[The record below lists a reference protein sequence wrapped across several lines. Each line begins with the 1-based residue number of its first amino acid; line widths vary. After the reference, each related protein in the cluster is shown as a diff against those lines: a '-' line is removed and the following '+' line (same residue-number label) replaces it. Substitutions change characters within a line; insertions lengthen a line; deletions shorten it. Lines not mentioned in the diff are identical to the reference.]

1 MNSVENK
8 PLLKVVFDTNVYIS
22 AILTSGTPRAAL
34 LESFRREGIEVL
46 ISEPIL
52 LEIERI
58 LRLKI
63 RRSYSEAMAI
73 LMAIRE
79 NTTLI
84 SPESTLAVI
93 EADETDNRIIE
104 CAIKGSAQY
113 VVSGDRH
120 ILSLKEYQGIRI
132 ISPTEFLR
140 DMENG
145 IASR

>member
-1 MNSVENK
+1 MNSVESK

-22 AILTSGTPRAAL
+22 AILTSGTPRVAL
-34 LESFRREGIEVL
+34 LESFRRKGIEVL

-63 RRSYSEAMAI
+63 RRSHSEAMAI
-73 LMAIRE
+73 LMAIRK

-84 SPESTLAVI
+84 SPESNLAVI

-104 CAIKGSAQY
+104 CAVKGSAQC

-120 ILSLKEYQGIRI
+120 ILSLEEHQGIRVM
-132 ISPTEFLR
+132 SPTEFLR

-145 IASR
+145 AASR